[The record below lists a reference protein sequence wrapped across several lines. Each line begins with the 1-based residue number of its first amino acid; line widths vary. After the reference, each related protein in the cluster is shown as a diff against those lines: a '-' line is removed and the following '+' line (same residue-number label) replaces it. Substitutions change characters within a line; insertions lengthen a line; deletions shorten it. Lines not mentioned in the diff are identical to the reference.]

1 MPVIT
6 VNRNEVVQDMDNL
19 GSPLDYFRLM
29 KPRVMSLVVFTAFVG
44 FYTATP
50 VQGYNIHPFLA
61 CVGIFAIA
69 LGAGASGVLNQWYD
83 RDIDKVMVRTK
94 DRPIPLG
101 KVLPSEAFSFG
112 IISSILSIMILGL
125 AVNWLAAGLLAF
137 TIFFYA
143 VVYTIWL
150 KRNTVQ
156 NIVIGGAAGAFPP
169 VIGQVCATG
178 NIALESV
185 ILFMIIFLWT
195 PPHFWA
201 LAIIRKEDY
210 ASAKIPMLPI
220 VSGDRATR
228 KNILIYT
235 FLLVP
240 FSYMPWVLNYAG
252 TFYLIIISLFGLE
265 FLRRVILL
273 YRQKEGSEKSL
284 FLYSILYLSF
294 IFAGICIDKFI
305 LNNY

>member
-1 MPVIT
+1 
-6 VNRNEVVQDMDNL
+6 
-19 GSPLDYFRLM
+19 
-29 KPRVMSLVVFTAFVG
+29 
-44 FYTATP
+44 
-50 VQGYNIHPFLA
+50 
-61 CVGIFAIA
+61 
-69 LGAGASGVLNQWYD
+69 
-83 RDIDKVMVRTK
+83 
-94 DRPIPLG
+94 
-101 KVLPSEAFSFG
+101 
-112 IISSILSIMILGL
+112 
-125 AVNWLAAGLLAF
+125 
-137 TIFFYA
+137 
-143 VVYTIWL
+143 
-150 KRNTVQ
+150 
-156 NIVIGGAAGAFPP
+156 
-169 VIGQVCATG
+169 VIGQICATG

-210 ASAKIPMLPI
+210 AAAKIPMLPI
-220 VSGDRATR
+220 VSGDKVTR

-265 FLRRVILL
+265 FLRKAILL

>member
-6 VNRNEVVQDMDNL
+6 VNRNEVAQDIDIL

-220 VSGDRATR
+220 VSGDRVTR

-265 FLRRVILL
+265 FLRKAILL
-273 YRQKEGSEKSL
+273 YRKKEGSEKSL